1 MSNKLINK
9 QQLERVAQGDTD
21 MEQLAKY
28 ARSTYFSDKDKK
40 AKDFLKKHPLP
51 AKFTR

>member
-1 MSNKLINK
+1 MDKK
-9 QQLERVAQGDTD
+9 QPLTKVNDSDAD